1 MNELCTL
8 SATDALER
16 IRQRKLTSEELTRA
30 CLERIEEREKD
41 VDAWIHLDPEFS
53 LEEARERDRSKNRGP
68 IHGLP
73 FAVKDIID
81 TADMPSR
88 YGSPI
93 YEAHQPHAD
102 AACVALTRAA
112 GGVLLGKTV
121 TTEFASRHPG
131 KTRNPHDPTHTPGG
145 SSSGSAAAVADFMV
159 PMAFGT
165 QTLGS
170 VIRPASFCG
179 CIGYKPSYGEI
190 STTGVKENT
199 GSFDTVGLF
208 GRAVLDLPLF
218 RAAVMGF
225 QPKPLVARKIADLR
239 IGLCRTQLW
248 ERAEGYTQTLVQGAA
263 RELSRAGARVADL
276 DLGGP
281 FSDFERMG
289 RRVSDYEFS
298 RALSWERNHHLD
310 RMSPFQQQKMATWLE
325 VEYEHYREA
334 QDWLVDCRA
343 YLDRAMKEF
352 DILLTPSAPGEAP
365 KGLENTGDTSFNILA
380 TWTYTPCVTL
390 PLFKGPSG
398 LPVGL
403 QLVGHRHR
411 DHRLFEIAQTVYEV
425 LGGE

>member
-1 MNELCTL
+1 
-8 SATDALER
+8 
-16 IRQRKLTSEELTRA
+16 
-30 CLERIEEREKD
+30 
-41 VDAWIHLDPEFS
+41 
-53 LEEARERDRSKNRGP
+53 
-68 IHGLP
+68 
-73 FAVKDIID
+73 
-81 TADMPSR
+81 MPTG

-93 YEAHQPHAD
+93 YEGHQPHAD
-102 AACVALTRAA
+102 AACVSLTRAA
-112 GGVLLGKTV
+112 GGVILGKTV

-131 KTRNPHDPTHTPGG
+131 ETRNPHNPMHTPGG

-208 GRAVLDLPLF
+208 GRAVQDLPLF
-218 RAAVMGF
+218 RAAVTGF
-225 QPKPLVARKIADLR
+225 QPKPLATTNITHLK

-248 ERAEGYTQTLVQGAA
+248 DRAQDHTKALIEGAA
-263 RELSRAGARVADL
+263 RDLTKGGAHVADL
-276 DLGGP
+276 ELGGP
-281 FSDFERMG
+281 FRDFEPMG

-310 RMSPFQQQKMATWLE
+310 RMSPFQQGKMATWLE

-334 QDWLVDCRA
+334 QACLANCRA
-343 YLDRAMKEF
+343 YLDEAMAPF
-352 DILLTPSAPGEAP
+352 DVLLTPSAPGEAP
-365 KGLENTGDTSFNILA
+365 KGLENTGDTSFNILS

-390 PLFKGPSG
+390 PLFKGPGG

-403 QLVGHRHR
+403 QLIGHRHQ
-411 DHRLFEIAQTVYEV
+411 DHKLFETAQAVYQT
-425 LGGE
+425 LRS

>member
-8 SATDALER
+8 SASEAVDR
-16 IRQRKLTSEELTRA
+16 IRSQSLTSEALTEA
-30 CLERIEEREKD
+30 CLERIGEREED
-41 VDAWIHLDPEFS
+41 VDAWIHLDPEYS
-53 LEEARERDRSKNRGP
+53 LAQARARDQAEDCGP

-81 TADMPSR
+81 TADMPTG
-88 YGSPI
+88 YGSLI
-93 YEAHQPHAD
+93 YADHQPHAD
-102 AACVALTRAA
+102 AACVALTRAG

-131 KTRNPHDPTHTPGG
+131 KTKNPHNPTRTPGG

-208 GRAVLDLPLF
+208 GRAVADLPLF
-218 RAAVMGF
+218 RAAVTGF
-225 QPKPLVARKIADLR
+225 QVKPLAPAKISNLK

-248 ERAEGYTQTLVQGAA
+248 DRAEDYTKALIEGAA
-263 RELSRAGARVADL
+263 KDLAKAGAQVADL

-281 FSDFERMG
+281 FGEFEPMG

-310 RMSPFQQQKMATWLE
+310 RMSPFQQGKMATWLE
-325 VEYEHYREA
+325 VEYEQYRAA
-334 QDWLVDCRA
+334 QAWLVDCRA
-343 YLDRAMKEF
+343 HLDKAMETF
-352 DILLTPSAPGEAP
+352 DVLLTPSAPGEAP
-365 KGLENTGDTSFNILA
+365 EGLTNTGDTSFNILS

-390 PLFKGPSG
+390 PLYKGPTG

-403 QLVGHRHR
+403 QLIGHRHQ
-411 DHRLFEIAQTVYEV
+411 DHRLFETAEAVYKA
-425 LGGE
+425 LGS

>member
-8 SATDALER
+8 SASEAVDR
-16 IRQRKLTSEELTRA
+16 IRSGTLTSEDLTQA
-30 CLERIEEREKD
+30 CLERIGEREKD
-41 VDAWIHLDPEFS
+41 VDAWMHLDADYS
-53 LEEARERDRSKNRGP
+53 LAQARARDQAKDRGP

-73 FAVKDIID
+73 FAVKDIMD
-81 TADMPSR
+81 TADMPTG

-93 YEAHQPHAD
+93 YEGHRPHAD

-131 KTRNPHDPTHTPGG
+131 KTKNPHDPTHTPGG
-145 SSSGSAAAVADFMV
+145 SSSGSAAAVADFMA

-208 GRAVLDLPLF
+208 GRAVADLPLF
-218 RAAVMGF
+218 RAALTGF
-225 QPKPLVARKIADLR
+225 QTQPLVPPKIADLK

-248 ERAEGYTQTLVQGAA
+248 DRAEGYTQSLIEGAA
-263 RELSRAGARVADL
+263 RDLAKAGAQVADL
-276 DLGGP
+276 GLDGP
-281 FSDFERMG
+281 FNDFEAMG

-310 RMSPFQQQKMATWLE
+310 RMSAFQQGKMAAWLE

-334 QDWLVDCRA
+334 QAWLVDCRA
-343 YLDRAMKEF
+343 YLDEAIESF
-352 DILLTPSAPGEAP
+352 DVLLTPSAPGEAP
-365 KGLENTGDTSFNILA
+365 EGLASTGDTSFNILS
-380 TWTYTPCVTL
+380 TWTYTPSVTL
-390 PLFKGPSG
+390 PLYKGPTG

-403 QLVGHRHR
+403 QLIGHRHR
-411 DHRLFEIAQTVYEV
+411 DHRLFEMTGAIHQT
-425 LGGE
+425 LSS